1 MDIVGGQNLRQMWD
15 DLAGVYGDKTALIFE
30 SCEGIVRQF
39 SYASLNEEI
48 NRTAN
53 LFYSLG
59 IRKSDRVALH
69 LDNCPE
75 FIFCWFGLAKIGAI
89 MVPINAR
96 LLGEESAWIL
106 QNSQV
111 SLLVTSAQF
120 YPMYREI
127 RQDNST
133 PLNHICLIGGQ
144 LPADDGVSHFVQLQA
159 RQSATLCYTPALST
173 DDTAEI
179 LFTSG
184 TTSRP
189 KGVVITHY
197 NLRFAGYY
205 SAWQIALRDD
215 DVYMTVMPAFHI
227 DCQCTAAMPAFSAGS
242 TFVLLEKY
250 SARAF
255 WDQVRKYQATVTE
268 CIPMMIRTLMLQP
281 AAPTDRQHH
290 LREVM
295 FYLNLSAQEKDAFTE
310 RFGVRLLTSY
320 GMTETIVGIIGDRPG
335 DKRRWPSIGRVGF
348 SYEAEIRDDQ
358 NRPLP
363 AGEIGEICIKGI
375 PGKTIFKEY
384 YMQPEATARALEPEG
399 WLHTGDSG
407 YQDEDGYFYFVDRR
421 CNMIKR
427 GGEKF
432 FSAGW
437 DLKAAAEGEAPDA
450 DFGPGGFAGLT
461 EIFDLDKPVIAAVNG
476 YAFGGGFELALA
488 ADFIVC
494 AENASFALPE
504 ARLGIVPDS
513 GGVLRLP
520 KLLPPAIVNEMV
532 MTGRRMRAEEALR
545 WGIVNRVVSQS
556 ELMDSARELAQQLV
570 NSAPLAIAA
579 LKEIYRAT
587 SEMPVEE
594 GYRYIRSGVLKHYPS
609 VLHSEDALEGPQ
621 AFAEKRDPVWKGR

>member
-15 DLAGVYGDKTALIFE
+15 DLAGMYGDKTALIFE

-53 LFYSLG
+53 LFYYLG
-59 IRKSDRVALH
+59 IRKGDRVALH

-133 PLNHICLIGGQ
+133 PLNHICLIGEQ
-144 LPADDGVSHFVQLQA
+144 LPADDGVSHFSQLQA

-242 TFVLLEKY
+242 TFVLL
-250 SARAF
+250 
-255 WDQVRKYQATVTE
+255 
-268 CIPMMIRTLMLQP
+268 
-281 AAPTDRQHH
+281 
-290 LREVM
+290 
-295 FYLNLSAQEKDAFTE
+295 
-310 RFGVRLLTSY
+310 
-320 GMTETIVGIIGDRPG
+320 
-335 DKRRWPSIGRVGF
+335 
-348 SYEAEIRDDQ
+348 
-358 NRPLP
+358 
-363 AGEIGEICIKGI
+363 
-375 PGKTIFKEY
+375 
-384 YMQPEATARALEPEG
+384 
-399 WLHTGDSG
+399 
-407 YQDEDGYFYFVDRR
+407 
-421 CNMIKR
+421 
-427 GGEKF
+427 
-432 FSAGW
+432 
-437 DLKAAAEGEAPDA
+437 
-450 DFGPGGFAGLT
+450 
-461 EIFDLDKPVIAAVNG
+461 
-476 YAFGGGFELALA
+476 
-488 ADFIVC
+488 
-494 AENASFALPE
+494 
-504 ARLGIVPDS
+504 
-513 GGVLRLP
+513 
-520 KLLPPAIVNEMV
+520 
-532 MTGRRMRAEEALR
+532 
-545 WGIVNRVVSQS
+545 
-556 ELMDSARELAQQLV
+556 
-570 NSAPLAIAA
+570 
-579 LKEIYRAT
+579 
-587 SEMPVEE
+587 
-594 GYRYIRSGVLKHYPS
+594 
-609 VLHSEDALEGPQ
+609 
-621 AFAEKRDPVWKGR
+621 

>member
-30 SCEGIVRQF
+30 SCEGVVRQF

-53 LFYSLG
+53 LFHSLG
-59 IRKSDRVALH
+59 IRKGDKVALH

-120 YPMYREI
+120 YPMYRQI
-127 RQDNST
+127 RLENTT
-133 PLNHICLIGGQ
+133 PLNHICLIGEQ
-144 LPADDGVSHFVQLQA
+144 LPADDGVSHFTQLQS

-205 SAWQIALRDD
+205 TSWQIALRDD

-268 CIPMMIRTLMLQP
+268 CIPMMIRTLMVQP
-281 AAPTDRQHH
+281 AAPTDRQHQ

-295 FYLNLSAQEKDAFTE
+295 FYLNLSAQEKDAFIE

-363 AGEIGEICIKGI
+363 AGEIGEICIKGV

-427 GGEKF
+427 GGENVSCVELENIISAHPKIQDIVVVGIKDSIRDEAIKAFIVLNEGETLSEAEF
-432 FSAGW
+432 FSFCENNMAKFKVPSFMEIRT
-437 DLKAAAEGEAPDA
+437 DLPR
-450 DFGPGGFAGLT
+450 
-461 EIFDLDKPVIAAVNG
+461 N
-476 YAFGGGFELALA
+476 
-488 ADFIVC
+488 C
-494 AENASFALPE
+494 
-504 ARLGIVPDS
+504 S
-513 GGVLRLP
+513 G
-520 KLLPPAIVNEMV
+520 KIIKKN
-532 MTGRRMRAEEALR
+532 
-545 WGIVNRVVSQS
+545 
-556 ELMDSARELAQQLV
+556 
-570 NSAPLAIAA
+570 
-579 LKEIYRAT
+579 LK
-587 SEMPVEE
+587 
-594 GYRYIRSGVLKHYPS
+594 
-609 VLHSEDALEGPQ
+609 
-621 AFAEKRDPVWKGR
+621 